1 MLDRIIYRRIVFTL
15 SVLIKFVDGLA
26 SNIVPIP
33 DIFVNIWELTRA
45 ELLL

>member
-1 MLDRIIYRRIVFTL
+1 MLERIIYRRNILTL
-15 SVLIKFVDGLA
+15 SILIKFSDGLA